1 MDIYLV
7 DFRESKI
14 PRVQMGQCKIWLCIV
29 YTVDIGFF
37 RRFVSFAIYMT
48 VGVQCECLVMY
59 SSRKLSGII
68 AVLLHAAGK
77 TSETLNQSPLVFS
90 FLLKKKNQTNFAGQ
104 FSTNKK
110 FFPCSSADSSTAFQ
124 LSSDAL
130 QYQAVYAKGQVM
142 YPIHKLYDFSGD
154 LEFQW
159 FREQVYQFWSWNLV
173 SWSF

>member
-90 FLLKKKNQTNFAGQ
+90 FLLKKKKKIWQILQDNFLPTKS
-104 FSTNKK
+104 FS
-110 FFPCSSADSSTAFQ
+110 PVALLIHLL
-124 LSSDAL
+124 LSSSRLMLCSIRLFMLKD
-130 QYQAVYAKGQVM
+130 
-142 YPIHKLYDFSGD
+142 
-154 LEFQW
+154 
-159 FREQVYQFWSWNLV
+159 
-173 SWSF
+173 

>member
-59 SSRKLSGII
+59 SSPKLSGII

-77 TSETLNQSPLVFS
+77 TSETLYQSPLVFS
-90 FLLKKKNQTNFAGQ
+90 FLLKKKIRQILQDNFLPTK
-104 FSTNKK
+104 S
-110 FFPCSSADSSTAFQ
+110 FFPVALLIHLL
-124 LSSDAL
+124 LSSSRLMLCSIRLFMLKD
-130 QYQAVYAKGQVM
+130 K
-142 YPIHKLYDFSGD
+142 
-154 LEFQW
+154 
-159 FREQVYQFWSWNLV
+159 
-173 SWSF
+173 

>member
-77 TSETLNQSPLVFS
+77 TAETLNQSPLVFS
-90 FLLKKKNQTNFAGQ
+90 FLLKKKKIWQILQDNFLPTKS
-104 FSTNKK
+104 FS
-110 FFPCSSADSSTAFQ
+110 PVALLIHLL
-124 LSSDAL
+124 LSSSRLMLCSIRLFMLKD
-130 QYQAVYAKGQVM
+130 K
-142 YPIHKLYDFSGD
+142 
-154 LEFQW
+154 
-159 FREQVYQFWSWNLV
+159 
-173 SWSF
+173 